1 MRDLSAGTTILAAE
15 WPGAMLITIGGWPP
29 VSIAGICAARTA
41 AAAAGVSTES
51 ASPKKGAANFA
62 NLMEYVMEIAA
73 GAPAPLAASTL
84 PHKNQSPKSAAEFG
98 DRQS

>member
-1 MRDLSAGTTILAAE
+1 MRDLSACTTILAAE

-29 VSIAGICAARTA
+29 VSITGMGEARP
-41 AAAAGVSTES
+41 AAAAGVSAES
-51 ASPKKGAANFA
+51 ASTKKGAASFA
-62 NLMEYVMEIAA
+62 NLMGYVMEIAA

-98 DRQS
+98 DRPS